1 MGRSRNRSKEKKIKP
16 TFFIFCEGKTEEQ
29 YIKFLKSQYRIPIE
43 IDSKKADH
51 SISKKYI
58 NNYKKTKFTHKK
70 DKTFLLYDIDVQ
82 EILEKLQA
90 IKDSTLLAS
99 NHCIELW
106 YLLHYKEQK
115 AEIDCKKCNEE
126 LDKRNDGYSKV
137 LIDSKLKENL
147 INKQLKAINRAKKL
161 ENFKNPCSTVYL
173 LLEALEEVKKGNL
186 LG

>member
-1 MGRSRNRSKEKKIKP
+1 MDRSRKPPKGKKINP
-16 TFFIFCEGKTEEQ
+16 TFFVFCEGKTEEQ

-43 IDSKKADH
+43 IDSKKAGYD
-51 SISKKYI
+51 ISPKYI
-58 NNYKKTKFTHKK
+58 KNYKKTKFTHKK
-70 DKTFLLYDIDVQ
+70 DKTFLLYDIDVD
-82 EILEKLQA
+82 EILEKLHA
-90 IKDSTLLAS
+90 IKESTLLAS
-99 NHCIELW
+99 NPCIELW

-115 AEIDCKKCNEE
+115 AEIDCKKCIVE

-173 LLEALEEVKKGNL
+173 LLEALEEAKKGNL
-186 LG
+186 